1 MYIKQE
7 KKKDLVSII
16 VPVYNGAEYIEK
28 CLNSLMHQTYKL
40 LEVIIIDDGS
50 TDNTAII
57 CKKICVKDARFRY
70 YYQSN
75 AGVSSARNNGIK
87 ISQGEYIVFV
97 DADDMVSIHLLEYL
111 DMGIKQYNASI
122 SICSCEKTYLLD
134 KPFGNKPPYYHLM
147 KRNSLLEELYDEDD
161 MKLWSVCGKMFDVQ
175 LFDNIEFMEGKMYE
189 DVDIVYR
196 LLDKA
201 KKVVNCQEVY
211 YYYYSNP
218 DSATKRSY
226 NLKRLDQ
233 LWALEGLI
241 DFLERKDMRSLYRKV
256 IKQYLYLLSYHHN
269 EIKKNQL
276 GNKYLFLLKKK
287 MKSCMKRNKRLA
299 NLSIKNVPFCYETLY
314 PLTMRAYWT
323 IKSITRKI
331 GIKEI
336 LK

>member
-161 MKLWSVCGKMFDVQ
+161 MKLWSV
-175 LFDNIEFMEGKMYE
+175 
-189 DVDIVYR
+189 
-196 LLDKA
+196 
-201 KKVVNCQEVY
+201 
-211 YYYYSNP
+211 
-218 DSATKRSY
+218 
-226 NLKRLDQ
+226 
-233 LWALEGLI
+233 
-241 DFLERKDMRSLYRKV
+241 
-256 IKQYLYLLSYHHN
+256 
-269 EIKKNQL
+269 
-276 GNKYLFLLKKK
+276 
-287 MKSCMKRNKRLA
+287 
-299 NLSIKNVPFCYETLY
+299 
-314 PLTMRAYWT
+314 
-323 IKSITRKI
+323 
-331 GIKEI
+331 
-336 LK
+336 